1 MSVIYTQTL
10 EMRGLKRQ
18 VFVDY
23 FLSQGG
29 LLVYWDLIQ
38 SPGWEVR
45 LGTESEISL
54 GSITLPVV
62 QVTFE
67 AERETALSM
76 IHAFRMRFL
85 SAGG

>member
-18 VFVDY
+18 AFVDY

-29 LLVYWDLIQ
+29 ILVDWDLIH
-38 SPGWEVR
+38 SPGWKVR
-45 LGTESEISL
+45 LGMEREISL
-54 GSITLPVV
+54 GSIILPVV
-62 QVTFE
+62 LVTFE
-67 AERETALSM
+67 AERETALIM
-76 IHAFRMRFL
+76 IHNFRMSFL